1 MNYQR
6 KLRDI
11 IEENNGLILTKSVV
25 ESGIPRQYLSNF
37 VKEGLLE
44 RIAHGVYIS
53 PSSFED
59 EMYILQS
66 INNRAIF
73 SHETSLYLHD
83 LTDRDPINLSVTVPS
98 GYNASKLKEDGL
110 DVYFIKKELYD
121 LGIMG
126 SKTVYGRPIFIY
138 NKERTI
144 CDIVRSRSSIDI
156 SILNEGL
163 KRYVEDK
170 EKNIPLLMRY
180 AKQMNIQTILRRYME
195 VLLWEIHNKLKI

>member
-1 MNYQR
+1 MGYER
-6 KLRDI
+6 KLMNV
-11 IEENNGLILTKSVV
+11 IEDNNGLILTKNIV
-25 ESGIPRQYLSNF
+25 ESGIPKQYLSNF

-44 RIAHGVYIS
+44 RVAHGVYIS
-53 PSSFED
+53 PSTFED

-83 LTDRDPINLSVTVPS
+83 LTDRDPISLSVTVPS
-98 GYNASKLKEDGL
+98 GYNASKLKEEGL
-110 DVYFIKKELYD
+110 DVYFIKKELHD
-121 LGIMG
+121 LGTMKG
-126 SKTVYGRPIFIY
+126 KTVYGRPINIY

-163 KRYVEDK
+163 KRYVEYK

-180 AKQMNIQTILRRYME
+180 AKQLNIQTILRRYME
-195 VLLWEIHNKLKI
+195 VLLWEIHNKLKT

>member
-1 MNYQR
+1 MGYER
-6 KLRDI
+6 KLMNV
-11 IEENNGLILTKSVV
+11 IEDNNGLILTKNIV

-110 DVYFIKKELYD
+110 DVYFIKKELYN

-180 AKQMNIQTILRRYME
+180 AKQLNIQNILRRYME
-195 VLLWEIHNKLKI
+195 VLL

>member
-1 MNYQR
+1 MDYER
-6 KLRDI
+6 KLRDV
-11 IEENNGLILTKSVV
+11 IEENDGLILTKSVV
-25 ESGIPRQYLSNF
+25 ESGVPRQYLSNF

-66 INNRAIF
+66 INNRVIF

-110 DVYFIKKELYD
+110 DVYFIKKELHD
-121 LGIMG
+121 LGKMVG
-126 SKTVYGRPIFIY
+126 KTVYGRPIFIY

-180 AKQMNIQTILRRYME
+180 AKQLNIQTILRRYME
-195 VLLWEIHNKLKI
+195 VLL

>member
-1 MNYQR
+1 MDYER
-6 KLRDI
+6 KLRDV
-11 IEENNGLILTKSVV
+11 IEENDGLILTKSVV
-25 ESGIPRQYLSNF
+25 ESGVPRQYLSNF

-66 INNRAIF
+66 INNRVIF

-110 DVYFIKKELYD
+110 DVYFIKKELHD
-121 LGIMG
+121 LGKMVG
-126 SKTVYGRPIFIY
+126 KTVYGRPIFIY

-180 AKQMNIQTILRRYME
+180 AKQLNIQTILRRYME

>member
-1 MNYQR
+1 MDYER
-6 KLRDI
+6 KLKNI
-11 IEENNGLILTKSVV
+11 IEDNNGLILTKNIV

-37 VKEGLLE
+37 VKESLLE
-44 RIAHGVYIS
+44 RIARGVYIS
-53 PSSFED
+53 PSAFED

-110 DVYFIKKELYD
+110 DVYFIKKELHD

-144 CDIVRSRSSIDI
+144 CDIVRSRSSIDT

-180 AKQMNIQTILRRYME
+180 AKQLNIQSILRKYME
-195 VLLWEIHNKLKI
+195 VLL

>member
-1 MNYQR
+1 MNYER
-6 KLRDI
+6 KLRDV

-44 RIAHGVYIS
+44 RIARGVYIS
-53 PSSFED
+53 PSAFED

-83 LTDRDPINLSVTVPS
+83 LTDRDPISLSVTVPS

-110 DVYFIKKELYD
+110 DVYFIKKELHD
-121 LGIMG
+121 LGKMVG
-126 SKTVYGRPIFIY
+126 KTVYGRPINIY

-180 AKQMNIQTILRRYME
+180 AKELNIQNILRRYME
-195 VLLWEIHNKLKI
+195 VLL